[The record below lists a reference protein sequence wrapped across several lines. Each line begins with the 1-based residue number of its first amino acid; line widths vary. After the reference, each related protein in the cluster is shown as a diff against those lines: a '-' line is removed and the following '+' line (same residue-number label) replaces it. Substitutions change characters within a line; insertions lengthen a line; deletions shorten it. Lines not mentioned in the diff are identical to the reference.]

1 MSMPFLKTID
11 GHNSVT
17 PLRRYLERGGR
28 VRASA
33 FLNIGDEEHWDK
45 DMDAVLRSFG
55 HHRKRGGRGRTRFYE
70 HFVVSPNPAD
80 AASCDAEKVMAL
92 ALEWARDR
100 FPDHQCAILLHDDT
114 ERAGYHAHVAVCAS
128 NLETG
133 LKLQMSDRDQRQQAK
148 RLQEIARGLGF
159 TTLPDLPVARIEQKD
174 AVRSAERGMA
184 SRGARSWVQEV
195 RDAVRVAAI
204 GTEDFAG
211 LRANLESMGFGMR
224 LTKRGIT
231 YLHADGTHEVRDK
244 RLGAAYYREDIEAA
258 FASRSYPDF
267 ASEIEAKGPLSGM
280 SAEVLARCLYTI
292 RQERIEAFEG
302 FDPLINM
309 VEGDAAEVRR
319 ELSELARAL
328 GGREPVEV
336 QAERIGRQEK
346 AMDDL
351 ERVAARL
358 DNLVVSRHVAREVL
372 NEAEDARA
380 DLVRGEPIPSKSEA
394 AL

>member
-1 MSMPFLKTID
+1 MRVPFLKTID
-11 GHNSVT
+11 GHNSVCA
-17 PLRRYLERGGR
+17 LKRYLERDGR

-33 FLNIGDEEHWDK
+33 FLNIGDEERWDR

-80 AASCDAEKVMAL
+80 AASLDADKVMAL
-92 ALEWARDR
+92 ALDWARDQ
-100 FPDHQCAILLHDDT
+100 FPSHQCAVLLHDDT
-114 ERAGYHAHVAVCAS
+114 KRAGYHAHVAVCAS
-128 NLETG
+128 DLDTG
-133 LKLQMSDRDQRQQAK
+133 LKLQMSDRDQARQAK

-159 TTLPDLPVARIEQKD
+159 TTLPDLP
-174 AVRSAERGMA
+174 AVRTAQKEAVGFAERGLA

-195 RDAVRVAAI
+195 RDAVRLAAI

-231 YLHADGTHEVRDK
+231 YLHADGQHEVRDK
-244 RLGAAYYREDIEAA
+244 RLGAAYCREDIEAA
-258 FASRSYPDF
+258 FSGRAYPDF
-267 ASEIEAKGPLSGM
+267 ASEIEAKGRLSGM
-280 SAEVLARCLYTI
+280 SAEVVARCLHTI
-292 RQERIEAFEG
+292 RRERIESVRG
-302 FDPLINM
+302 FDPLISM
-309 VEGDAAEVRR
+309 VEEDAAKVRG

-328 GGREPVEV
+328 AADGPVDV
-336 QAERIGRQEK
+336 QAERIGRQEN

-358 DNLVVSRHVAREVL
+358 DNLVVSRYVAREVL
-372 NEAEDARA
+372 KEAEEARA
-380 DLVRGEPIPSKSEA
+380 DMVRGDPLFGREEA
-394 AL
+394 SL